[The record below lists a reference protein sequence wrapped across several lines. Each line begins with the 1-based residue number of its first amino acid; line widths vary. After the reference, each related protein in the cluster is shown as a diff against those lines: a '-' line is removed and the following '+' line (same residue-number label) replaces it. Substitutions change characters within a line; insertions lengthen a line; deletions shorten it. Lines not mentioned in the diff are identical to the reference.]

1 MPLIKSAISE
11 IRKDKKKTARNRI
24 RKEKMHASVKAVEK
38 LAKSGV
44 AEKISEA
51 VKTAYKAID
60 KAAKKNLIHKKTA
73 ARRKSKMAKLA
84 KISSAKKPAAS

>member
-1 MPLIKSAISE
+1 MPLIKSAINE

-24 RKEKMHASVKAVEK
+24 RKEKMHASIKTVEK

-44 AEKISEA
+44 AEKISKA

-60 KAAKKNLIHKKTA
+60 KAAKRNLIHKKTA
-73 ARRKSKMAKLA
+73 ARRKSKVAKLV
-84 KISSAKKPAAS
+84 KISSAKKPASS